1 MAKTIVAARSSRLQ
15 VLKTYKMYL
24 GGAFIRSESGKVVP
38 AFAPDGKTL
47 LAQVCRGSRKDFRD
61 AVVAARK
68 AFPKWSGSAAYLKGQ
83 ILYRAA
89 EMLEMRAEEMERE
102 IARSTGCSAA
112 VARREVADAVEL
124 LVHYAGWTDKFTAVF
139 GSVNPVS
146 SPHFNFTYPEGTG
159 VVVIFCPDAPSFL
172 PLVHLVA
179 ATILTGNSC
188 IVVASEKYPLPAL
201 TFGEILATSDLPGG
215 VVNILSGL
223 RSDIAPTA
231 ATHMDV
237 NAIVNGCEDDA
248 LDKTLHEGT
257 SVNMKRYARHAL
269 APADW
274 RKADRPDW
282 ILDTVEF
289 KTAWHPIGW

>member
-1 MAKTIVAARSSRLQ
+1 MATTPVAARNSRLQ
-15 VLKTYKMYL
+15 VLKTYKMYV
-24 GGAFIRSESGKVVP
+24 GGAFTRSESGKVVP
-38 AFAPDGKTL
+38 ALSPDGKTA

-68 AFPKWSGSAAYLKGQ
+68 AFAKWSGTAAYLKGQ

-102 IARSTGCSAA
+102 ISRSTGCSAA
-112 VARREVADAVEL
+112 AARREVGDAVEL

-159 VVVIFCPDAPSFL
+159 VVVIFCPDSPSFVS
-172 PLVHLVA
+172 LVHLVA
-179 ATILTGNSC
+179 ATILTGNTC
-188 IVVASEKYPLPAL
+188 IVVTSEQYPLPAL

-215 VVNILSGL
+215 VVNILSGK

-237 NAIVNGCEDDA
+237 NAIVNGCEGEA
-248 LDKTLHEGT
+248 LDQILHEGT
-257 SVNMKRYARHAL
+257 ATNLKRYARHAVSS
-269 APADW
+269 DGW
-274 RKADRPDW
+274 RKTGRPDW

>member
-1 MAKTIVAARSSRLQ
+1 MAKTLVAARSSRLQ
-15 VLKTYKMYL
+15 VLKTYKMYV

-38 AFAPDGKTL
+38 SFAPDGKTL

-179 ATILTGNSC
+179 AAILTGNTC

-223 RSDIAPTA
+223 RSDIAPPA

-237 NAIVNGCEDDA
+237 NAIVNGYEDDA

-289 KTAWHPIGW
+289 KTAWHPVGW

>member
-1 MAKTIVAARSSRLQ
+1 MAKTPAAASNGRLQ
-15 VLKTYKMYL
+15 LLKTYKLYV

-38 AFAPDGKTL
+38 AVSPDGKMT

-68 AFPKWSGSAAYLKGQ
+68 AFAKWSGTGAYLKGQ

-89 EMLEMRAEEMERE
+89 EMLEMRAAEMEQE
-102 IARSTGCSAA
+102 ISRSTGCSAA
-112 VARREVADAVEL
+112 AARREVADAVEL

-159 VVVIFCPDAPSFL
+159 VVVVFCPDSPSFVS
-172 PLVHLVA
+172 LVHLVA
-179 ATILTGNSC
+179 ATILTGNTC

-215 VVNILSGL
+215 VVNILSGK
-223 RSDIAPTA
+223 RADIAPTA

-237 NAIVNGCEDDA
+237 NAIVNGCVDSA
-248 LDKTLHEGT
+248 LDKLLQEGT
-257 SVNMKRYARHAL
+257 ATNMKRYARHAV
-269 APADW
+269 AAEAW
-274 RKADRPDW
+274 RQAHRPDW

>member
-1 MAKTIVAARSSRLQ
+1 MAKTPAAARNGRLQ
-15 VLKTYKMYL
+15 VLKTYKMYV

-68 AFPKWSGSAAYLKGQ
+68 AFPKWSASAAYLKGQ

-124 LVHYAGWTDKFTAVF
+124 LVHYAGWTDKFTSVF

-146 SPHFNFTYPEGTG
+146 SPHFNFTYPEATG
-159 VVVIFCPDAPSFL
+159 VVVVFCPDTPPFL

-179 ATILTGNSC
+179 ATILTGNTC
-188 IVVASEKYPLPAL
+188 IVVTSEKYPLPAL

-231 ATHMDV
+231 AMHMDV
-237 NAIVNGCEDDA
+237 NAIINGCEDDA

-289 KTAWHPIGW
+289 KTAWHPVGW

>member
-1 MAKTIVAARSSRLQ
+1 MSPAPARSSRLQ
-15 VLKTYKMYL
+15 VLKTYKL
-24 GGAFIRSESGKVVP
+24 HVGGAFIRSESGKVVP
-38 AFAPDGKTL
+38 VFSPDGKTK
-47 LAQVCRGSRKDFRD
+47 LAQVARASRKDFRD
-61 AVVAARK
+61 AVLSARG
-68 AFPKWSGSAAYLKGQ
+68 AFGKWSGTTAYLKGQ

-89 EMLEMRAEEMERE
+89 EMLETRAAEMESE
-102 IARSTGCSAA
+102 IARSTGVTST

-159 VVVIFCPDAPSFL
+159 VVVVFCPDAPSFA
-172 PLVHLVA
+172 PLVHLTA
-179 ATILTGNSC
+179 AAILTGNTC
-188 IVVASEKYPLPAL
+188 IVVASEAAPLPAL

-215 VVNILSGL
+215 VVNILSGR
-223 RSDIAPTA
+223 RSDLA
-231 ATHMDV
+231 AVAASHMDV
-237 NAIVNGCEDDA
+237 NAIVNGCDDPV

-257 SVNMKRYARHAL
+257 AVNMKRYARHTL
-269 APADW
+269 PAGSW
-274 RKADRPDW
+274 GEGGRTPW

>member
-15 VLKTYKMYL
+15 VLKTYKMYV

>member
-1 MAKTIVAARSSRLQ
+1 MAQTPVAARSARLQ
-15 VLKTYKMYL
+15 VLKTYKLYV

-38 AFAPDGKTL
+38 ALSVNGKDI
-47 LAQVCRGSRKDFRD
+47 LAQVCRASRKDFRD
-61 AVVAARK
+61 AVVAARQ
-68 AFPKWSGSAAYLKGQ
+68 AFGKWSGATAYLKGQ
-83 ILYRAA
+83 IIYRAA
-89 EMLEMRAEEMERE
+89 EMLEMRAAEIERE
-102 IARSTGCSAA
+102 IVRSTGATAA
-112 VARREVADAVEL
+112 AARREVADAVEV

-179 ATILTGNSC
+179 ATILMGNTC
-188 IVVASEKYPLPAL
+188 VVVTSEKSPLPAL

-215 VVNILSGL
+215 VVNLLSGL
-223 RSDIAPTA
+223 RADIAPSA

-237 NAIVNGCEDDA
+237 NAIINGCDEPP
-248 LDKTLHEGT
+248 LDKMLHEGT
-257 SVNMKRYARHAL
+257 ATNMKRYARHSV
-269 APADW
+269 PASDW
-274 RKADRPDW
+274 RVADRPQW

>member
-1 MAKTIVAARSSRLQ
+1 MAKTIVAASSSRLQ
-15 VLKTYKMYL
+15 VLKTYKMYV

-179 ATILTGNSC
+179 ATILTGNTC
-188 IVVASEKYPLPAL
+188 IVVTSEKYPLPAL

>member
-1 MAKTIVAARSSRLQ
+1 MAITPAAARNGRLE
-15 VLKTYKMYL
+15 VLKTYKLYM
-24 GGAFIRSESGKVVP
+24 GGAFVRSESGKVVP
-38 AFAPDGKTL
+38 ALSPDGKTT

-61 AVVAARK
+61 TVVAARK
-68 AFPKWSGSAAYLKGQ
+68 TFGKWSGTGAYLKGQ

-89 EMLEMRAEEMERE
+89 EMLEMRAGEMEGE

-112 VARREVADAVEL
+112 AARREVADAVEL

-159 VVVIFCPDAPSFL
+159 VVVVFCPDTPSFVS
-172 PLVHLVA
+172 LVHLVA
-179 ATILTGNSC
+179 ATILTGNTC
-188 IVVASEKYPLPAL
+188 VVVTSEKYPLPAL

-215 VVNILSGL
+215 VVNILSGK

-248 LDKTLHEGT
+248 LDKILHEGT
-257 SVNMKRYARHAL
+257 ATNLKRYARHAVSSE
-269 APADW
+269 AW
-274 RKADRPDW
+274 RKADRSDW
-282 ILDTVEF
+282 ILHTVEF

>member
-1 MAKTIVAARSSRLQ
+1 
-15 VLKTYKMYL
+15 
-24 GGAFIRSESGKVVP
+24 SESGKVVP
-38 AFAPDGKTL
+38 ALTPDGKTT

-61 AVVAARK
+61 AVVSARK
-68 AFPKWSGSAAYLKGQ
+68 AFGKWSGTGAYLKGQ

-89 EMLEMRAEEMERE
+89 EMLEMRAGEIERE

-112 VARREVADAVEL
+112 AARREVADAVEL

-159 VVVIFCPDAPSFL
+159 VVVIFSPDTPSFVS
-172 PLVHLVA
+172 LVHLVA
-179 ATILTGNSC
+179 ATILTGNTC

-215 VVNILSGL
+215 VVNILSGK

-248 LDKTLHEGT
+248 LDKILHEGT
-257 SVNMKRYARHAL
+257 ATNLKRYARHAVSSD
-269 APADW
+269 AW
-274 RKADRPDW
+274 RKADRSDW

>member
-1 MAKTIVAARSSRLQ
+1 MAKTIVAASSRRLQ
-15 VLKTYKMYL
+15 VLKTYKMYV

-38 AFAPDGKTL
+38 AFAPDRKTL

-188 IVVASEKYPLPAL
+188 IVVTSEKYPLPAL

>member
-1 MAKTIVAARSSRLQ
+1 MAKTLVAARSSRLQ
-15 VLKTYKMYL
+15 VLKTYKMYV

-179 ATILTGNSC
+179 ATILTGNTC
-188 IVVASEKYPLPAL
+188 IVVTSEKYPLPAL

-237 NAIVNGCEDDA
+237 NAIVNGYEDAA

-289 KTAWHPIGW
+289 KTAWHPVGW